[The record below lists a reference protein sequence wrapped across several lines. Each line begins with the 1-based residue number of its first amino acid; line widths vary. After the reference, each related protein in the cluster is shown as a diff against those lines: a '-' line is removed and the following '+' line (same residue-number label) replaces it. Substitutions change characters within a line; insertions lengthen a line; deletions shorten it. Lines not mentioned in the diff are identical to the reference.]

1 MYARPLAFFLLSVLL
16 LLAGSGLAWAQT
28 LPAAGQVPVPTPAFP
43 PTSSQPDTTSRRKIA
58 VGPRTHIRVVTE
70 AADQAL
76 LRRYRHRPSATD
88 SLAAQ
93 REVRALVLALQA
105 DSYLTASA
113 DAMRWSRDTLRV
125 QLYVGEKFRWARLRN
140 GNLGDG
146 LLTRAGFRE
155 KLYANKPFEP
165 AEWTRL
171 QQHILAEAEN
181 QGYPFATV
189 RLDSVQLRGADIEGR
204 VVLDRGR
211 VVVFDSIQIV
221 GKTKTRKQFLTKY
234 LQIFPNQP
242 YSQQRVEAAAR
253 LLRQLPY
260 LQVRGEPEVRF
271 AKGKARVYL
280 FIDDRSSN
288 QFDAIVGVLPNP
300 NPGVG
305 QKKLQI
311 TGDVTINLRNLS
323 GGGKQIGLQWR
334 KLDVSSQLFD
344 AQYLHPNFFG
354 TPLELG
360 GSFNLYKQS
369 NAFLTLR
376 PRLQVTYPTA
386 RAGRITFFTERRSSR
401 LLSDSTFRLR
411 TVLPDTIDSEYNSYG
426 LEYNWNSLDDLFFP
440 RRGRLASGL
449 AAVGT
454 KRISKNADLND
465 TLYQRLPLRSTQIT
479 LGLRVEQYLPVGKNG
494 VVLARLRGESL
505 VNERLFL
512 NDMFRLGGLAT
523 LRGFNEYAFYASS
536 YGIGTIEFRQF
547 TGGDTFVFVFADQA
561 YLRRDLDND
570 QTSDTPTGLGAG
582 LSFRTGAGLFQFV
595 YSVGRSQDQ
604 PFSLSTSKIHF
615 GITSRF

>member
-1 MYARPLAFFLLSVLL
+1 MYARPLVFFLLSL
-16 LLAGSGLAWAQT
+16 LLAWPGGLRAQT
-28 LPAAGQVPVPTPAFP
+28 LPAPGQVPVQSPAFP
-43 PTSSQPDTTSRRKIA
+43 PAPARPDTLSRKKALGPRKIL
-58 VGPRTHIRVVTE
+58 RFTTE

-76 LRRYRHRPSATD
+76 VKRYRPAASAPD

-93 REVRALVLALQA
+93 RAVRELVLALQA

-113 DAMRWSRDTLRV
+113 DAMRWRHDTLQV
-125 QLYVGEKFRWARLRN
+125 QLYVGEQFRWARLRN

-155 KLYANKPFEP
+155 KLYANRPFQP
-165 AEWTRL
+165 AEWARL
-171 QQHILAEAEN
+171 QQKILIEAEN

-221 GKTKTRKQFLTKY
+221 GTTKTRKRFLTKY

-242 YSQQRVEAAAR
+242 YSQQRVDAAAR

-260 LQVRGEPEVRF
+260 LQVRSEPQVRF
-271 AKGKARVYL
+271 ANGKARVYL
-280 FIDDRSSN
+280 LINDRAAN

-305 QKKLQI
+305 QKKVQI

-323 GGGKQIGLQWR
+323 GGGKQIGVQWR
-334 KLDVSSQLFD
+334 KLDVASQLFD
-344 AQYLHPNFFG
+344 AQYVHPNFFG
-354 TPLELG
+354 TPLELAG
-360 GSFNLYKQS
+360 TFNLYKQS

-376 PRLQVTYPTA
+376 PRVQVTYPTA

-401 LLSDSTFRLR
+401 LLSDSTFRTR
-411 TVLPDTIDSEYNSYG
+411 TVLPDTIDSEFNSYG
-426 LEYNWNSLDDLFFP
+426 LEYGWNTLDDLFFP
-440 RRGRLASGL
+440 RRGTLASAQG
-449 AAVGT
+449 AVGT

-465 TLYQRLPLRSTQIT
+465 TLYQRLPLRSTQVT
-479 LGLRVEQYLPVGKNG
+479 LSLRAERYFPVGKNG

-505 VNERLFL
+505 VNQRLFL

-536 YGIGTIEFRQF
+536 YGIGTVEFRQF
-547 TGGDTFVFVFADQA
+547 TGGDAYVFVFADQA
-561 YLRRDLDND
+561 YLRRDLRND
-570 QTSDTPTGLGAG
+570 RASDTPTGLGAG

-595 YSVGRSQDQ
+595 YSVGRAQGQS
-604 PFSLSTSKIHF
+604 FSLNASKIHF